1 MLRRR
6 CEAHDRHRTG
16 TRGLKM
22 QKSNRCSAPRIAAW
36 LVAAAVASL
45 TPITALANQGLV
57 ASAGE
62 WLWPQLQA
70 RITVQTAAIAPVM
83 LTRLF
88 EPGMSATRGVQGGS
102 LLGDYVFATPGFGNF
117 RATSGVML
125 GGPGGAPVLNATP
138 SARVGITVL
147 DSGTVGSAA
156 LADGLATLPYLGLGY
171 SSASLWRSLSVSA
184 DVGLVAV
191 RPAGLPGVGRAM
203 LGNQAMDAAVRD
215 LRLAPVLQLGVR
227 YSF

>member
-1 MLRRR
+1 M
-6 CEAHDRHRTG
+6 
-16 TRGLKM
+16 K
-22 QKSNRCSAPRIAAW
+22 KSNRCSAPWVAAW
-36 LVAAAVASL
+36 FVAAVTGSLASSA
-45 TPITALANQGLV
+45 ALANQGLV
-57 ASAGE
+57 ANAGE

-88 EPGMSATRGVQGGS
+88 EPGAAATRGVQGGS
-102 LLGDYVFATPGFGNF
+102 LLGDYIFATPGFGNF

-138 SARVGITVL
+138 LSRVGVTVL
-147 DSGTVGSAA
+147 DGGAIASSAA
-156 LADGLATLPYLGLGY
+156 ADSPSTLPYLGLGY

-184 DVGLVAV
+184 DVGLVAG
-191 RPAGLPGVGRAM
+191 RPAGLSGLGRAM
-203 LGNQAMDAAVRD
+203 LGSQAMDAAVRD

>member
-1 MLRRR
+1 MVSL
-6 CEAHDRHRTG
+6 
-16 TRGLKM
+16 
-22 QKSNRCSAPRIAAW
+22 AP
-36 LVAAAVASL
+36 VAAQ
-45 TPITALANQGLV
+45 ANQGLV

-62 WLWPQLQA
+62 WLWPQFQA
-70 RITVQTAAIAPVM
+70 RITVQTAAIGPVM

-88 EPGMSATRGVQGGS
+88 EPGAPGMRGVQGGS

-125 GGPGGAPVLNATP
+125 GGPGGAPVLTASPLT
-138 SARVGITVL
+138 RVGVTVL
-147 DSGTVGSAA
+147 DGGSTGGNST
-156 LADGLATLPYLGLGY
+156 ADTPLTLPYLGLGY

-184 DVGLVAV
+184 DVGLVAG
-191 RPAGLPGVGRAM
+191 RPAGLSGLGRAM
-203 LGNQAMDAAVRD
+203 LGSQAMDAAVRD